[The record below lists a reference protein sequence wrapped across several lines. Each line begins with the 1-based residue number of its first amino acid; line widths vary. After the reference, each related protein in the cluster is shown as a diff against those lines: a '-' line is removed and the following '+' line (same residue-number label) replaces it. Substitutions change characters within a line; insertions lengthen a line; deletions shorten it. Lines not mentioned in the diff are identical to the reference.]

1 MKRTRRKPAPQE
13 NSASYRRGAGQLYG
27 VKPLDPVVLLGVV
40 VTLAAVGLAACVM
53 PARRATRL
61 DPAMVLRDE

>member
-1 MKRTRRKPAPQE
+1 V
-13 NSASYRRGAGQLYG
+13 AGQLYG
-27 VKPLDPVVLLGVV
+27 VKPYDPVVLVSVV
-40 VTLAAVGLAACVM
+40 ATLSLVGFVACIM